1 MPTETDLK
9 KTPLNDWHRRNG
21 GKMVEFGGWDMPVQY
36 ATGIIQEHL
45 ATRCFGGL
53 FDVSHMGR
61 FRIKGKDKISF
72 LQRVLTNNAQALEPW
87 EAQYTIIPNQAGGAL
102 DDAFLYRFGEDDYL
116 LVVNAS
122 NLKKDWLHFQEQ
134 QKSFDDVILEDH
146 SAEMAMISFQGPL
159 TNEILEEVVS
169 GGFFPEP
176 QQNNLSQITLCGAQ
190 VLLSRTGY
198 TGEPCSFEL
207 FTPAAKAEEIWAT
220 IYEAGKDKGIVPVG
234 LGARDT
240 LRLEAS
246 MPLYGH
252 ELGVDWQDREIP
264 IFALPLAAMAVS
276 FSELKSDFIG
286 RAALTEQ
293 FEALARIRRGLEPSE
308 ALPRRILPLAVVDKG
323 IVRDG
328 HEVFLGDKL
337 VGVVTSGT
345 STPYHKIE
353 CEGARMHLTKE
364 TSLRSIALAYL
375 DADILPETELTV
387 AVRNRRLRCQVV
399 RWHGRSDAPP
409 YFRALPVGWEKPT
422 LAPAVGEG
430 LNKLQLILDKS
441 LANHNWR
448 QHQCINLI
456 PSEQT
461 PSPLV
466 RLLSV
471 TDPVARYAEHRQLI
485 AAFAQ
490 EVYYYQGSDFIAWVE
505 ERLIA
510 EMNEYLGCP
519 LVEVRPISG
528 QMANMTIF
536 SAFVDWKNRT
546 NRKVEPAR
554 IKLAFTNHIRRGGHL
569 SAQPMGALRDY
580 IAKDPVTEQFAVV
593 NFPVQADNPYRVD
606 LEETAKLLDRY
617 DPEIIVFGKSMVLH
631 TEPVAQVRKMIQS
644 KKEPPL
650 IMYDMAH
657 VLGLI
662 GPHFQMPFKEG
673 ADLVSG
679 STHKTFF
686 GTQRGVVGC
695 TFEENTPE
703 YELWET
709 INRRAF
715 PGMVSNHHLGS
726 LLGLLAA
733 TIEMNAFKEEYQ
745 PQVLANAK
753 ALARALSA
761 EGLDVQGDEAIGFTE
776 THQTVVAVGYACGPD
791 IAQRLE
797 DNNIIVNYQA
807 IPYDESFTSSSAL
820 RMGVSEMTRFGMKEG
835 DFETLAGLIA
845 EVIKS
850 DKNVRE
856 EVVQLRQKFLELN
869 YCFDDE
875 RLEPFQT
882 RLLATF

>member
-1 MPTETDLK
+1 M
-9 KTPLNDWHRRNG
+9 
-21 GKMVEFGGWDMPVQY
+21 
-36 ATGIIQEHL
+36 
-45 ATRCFGGL
+45 
-53 FDVSHMGR
+53 
-61 FRIKGKDKISF
+61 
-72 LQRVLTNNAQALEPW
+72 
-87 EAQYTIIPNQAGGAL
+87 
-102 DDAFLYRFGEDDYL
+102 
-116 LVVNAS
+116 
-122 NLKKDWLHFQEQ
+122 
-134 QKSFDDVILEDH
+134 
-146 SAEMAMISFQGPL
+146 
-159 TNEILEEVVS
+159 
-169 GGFFPEP
+169 
-176 QQNNLSQITLCGAQ
+176 
-190 VLLSRTGY
+190 
-198 TGEPCSFEL
+198 
-207 FTPAAKAEEIWAT
+207 
-220 IYEAGKDKGIVPVG
+220 
-234 LGARDT
+234 
-240 LRLEAS
+240 
-246 MPLYGH
+246 
-252 ELGVDWQDREIP
+252 
-264 IFALPLAAMAVS
+264 
-276 FSELKSDFIG
+276 
-286 RAALTEQ
+286 
-293 FEALARIRRGLEPSE
+293 
-308 ALPRRILPLAVVDKG
+308 
-323 IVRDG
+323 
-328 HEVFLGDKL
+328 
-337 VGVVTSGT
+337 
-345 STPYHKIE
+345 
-353 CEGARMHLTKE
+353 
-364 TSLRSIALAYL
+364 
-375 DADILPETELTV
+375 
-387 AVRNRRLRCQVV
+387 
-399 RWHGRSDAPP
+399 
-409 YFRALPVGWEKPT
+409 
-422 LAPAVGEG
+422 GEG

-441 LANHNWR
+441 LANHDWR

-505 ERLIA
+505 DRLIA
-510 EMNEYLGCP
+510 EMSDYLGCP

-580 IAKDPVTEQFAVV
+580 IAKDPVTERFAVV

-617 DPEIIVFGKSMVLH
+617 DPEIIVLGKSMVLH
-631 TEPVAQVRKMIQS
+631 TEPVAQVRKMVQS

-695 TFEENTPE
+695 AFEENTPE

-733 TIEMNAFKEEYQ
+733 AIEMNTFKEEYQ

-753 ALARALSA
+753 ALARALAA

-776 THQTVVAVGYACGPD
+776 THQAVVAVGYACGPD

-835 DFETLAGLIA
+835 DFETLAGLMA

-856 EVVQLRQKFLELN
+856 EVVQLRQQFLDLN

-882 RLLATF
+882 RLLETF